1 MQEHI
6 DSACDIGPVFDRDST
21 FCHISNIYIYLYTPS
36 IYGSNL
42 GRSMMEMRLLR
53 KRRRRGWSSSILHGV
68 VIVTTIT
75 TTITFWNVVHD
86 VNRMSIPIITTTTGI
101 IVAMT
106 SMVNV
111 NGYSSAT
118 KHQRPVTR
126 SSIRPPSTGSDS
138 WCTNRHTTTSSSSLR
153 DHRLGDDTA
162 PNNNNINNNN
172 NKEDQT
178 YSLMTWNLLA
188 PGT

>member
-1 MQEHI
+1 
-6 DSACDIGPVFDRDST
+6 
-21 FCHISNIYIYLYTPS
+21 
-36 IYGSNL
+36 
-42 GRSMMEMRLLR
+42 MMEMRLLR

-86 VNRMSIPIITTTTGI
+86 VNRMAIPIITATTGI
-101 IVAMT
+101 IDAMT

-126 SSIRPPSTGSDS
+126 SSMRPPSTGSDS

-162 PNNNNINNNN
+162 PNNNNNINNNN